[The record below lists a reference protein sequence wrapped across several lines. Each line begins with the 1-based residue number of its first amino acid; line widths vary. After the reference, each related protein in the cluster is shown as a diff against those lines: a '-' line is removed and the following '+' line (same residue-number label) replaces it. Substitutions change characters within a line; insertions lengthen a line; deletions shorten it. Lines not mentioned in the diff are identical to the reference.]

1 VGAVAKRAQGRS
13 QAPNPKRFKREGPRV
28 TAAPSPVRI
37 AVMARAP
44 VAGFAKT
51 RLIPALGEA
60 GAAALALRLLQHAV
74 QQAVA
79 ARLGAVTLWAT
90 PDASHPAFLQ
100 AQQQHGVALAVQGEG
115 DVGQRMRHVFEQSF
129 ATAPGAV
136 LLMGTDIPG
145 LRSDVLQSAA
155 AALQKANAV
164 LVPALD
170 GGYALIGL
178 HAAAPSLFNNMLWST
193 AQVLAQT
200 RLRLA
205 AAGLRYVELPA
216 LADIDEPDDL
226 QHLPPNWLP
235 ASDGRPLLAPQGV
248 SKPGPQR

>member
-1 VGAVAKRAQGRS
+1 VAISAQGRS
-13 QAPNPKRFKREGPRV
+13 QAPNRKRFKREGSPV
-28 TAAPSPVRI
+28 TTAPSPVRI
-37 AVMARAP
+37 AVVARAP

-100 AQQQHGVALAVQGEG
+100 AQQQHGVALAVQGDG
-115 DVGQRMRHVFEQSF
+115 DVGQRMLHVFEQSF
-129 ATAPGAV
+129 ATAPGPV

-145 LRSDVLQSAA
+145 LTSDVLRSAA
-155 AALQKANAV
+155 AALQKTDAV

-178 HAAAPSLFNNMLWST
+178 HAAAPSLFNTMLWST

-205 AAGLRYVELPA
+205 AAGLRHVELPA

-226 QHLPPNWLP
+226 QHLPPNWL
-235 ASDGRPLLAPQGV
+235 AARDVRPLPAQQGV